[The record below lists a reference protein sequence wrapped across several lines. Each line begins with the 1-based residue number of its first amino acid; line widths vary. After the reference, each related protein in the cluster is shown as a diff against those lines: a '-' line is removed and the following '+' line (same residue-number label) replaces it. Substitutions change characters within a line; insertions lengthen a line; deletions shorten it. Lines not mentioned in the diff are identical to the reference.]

1 MNPRKI
7 VEDGEKAF
15 KECRE
20 VEDSMRRER
29 ESEEYERDRLFGT
42 HGVNKKLEKIIL
54 NSEPER
60 KFNRRMQWCILG
72 LSATG
77 LIVAVVAFIDGCSK
91 G

>member
-7 VEDGEKAF
+7 VEDGEKAYR
-15 KECRE
+15 ECRE
-20 VEDSMRRER
+20 VEDLMRRDK
-29 ESEEYERDRLFGT
+29 ESLEHEHDRRFGT
-42 HGVNKKLEKIIL
+42 RGVNKKLEKIIL

-77 LIVAVVAFIDGCSK
+77 LIFAFITLVDGCSK